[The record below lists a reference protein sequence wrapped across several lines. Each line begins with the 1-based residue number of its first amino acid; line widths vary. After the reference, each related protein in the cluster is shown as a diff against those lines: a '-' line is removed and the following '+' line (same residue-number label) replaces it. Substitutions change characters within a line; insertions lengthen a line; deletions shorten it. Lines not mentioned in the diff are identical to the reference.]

1 VSLLRAAIRVRVSR
15 AKAGHAIS
23 LVRMDTMG
31 LPVDRQ
37 VEVMRTYDEAAGLFH
52 RLCKEGLMRG
62 SELPAFGWMAR

>member
-1 VSLLRAAIRVRVSR
+1 
-15 AKAGHAIS
+15 
-23 LVRMDTMG
+23 MDTMG